1 MKAVLFDCDG
11 TIADS
16 AGLICTIMDRAF
28 EAHGLTPPP
37 WEATRAIIGLS
48 LDKAILALRPSLS
61 GQDVDALVDF
71 YRQHYRAERARPDF
85 VEHLFPG
92 MRELVLEL
100 SETDEVFVG
109 MVTGKSRR
117 GVAAITAAH
126 GMTAAFTTVRTADD
140 CPSKPHPAM
149 VLECCAEVGVAPG
162 DAIVVGDTTFDMEM
176 ARAAGSTALGVAWG
190 SHQSAEL
197 WRSGAQ
203 VVVTD
208 VPELRRALA
217 AFLADGLEA
226 RELHPGMMP
235 AATSI
240 KRHLVKHTC

>member
-16 AGLICTIMDRAF
+16 AGLICTIMDRTF
-28 EAHGLTPPP
+28 EAHGLTPPA

-61 GQDVDALVDF
+61 ETDLTALVDG
-71 YRQHYRAERARPDF
+71 YRHHYRAERARPDF

-92 MRELVLEL
+92 MRDLVLEL
-100 SETDEVFVG
+100 AENDEVFVG

-126 GMTAAFTTVRTADD
+126 GLTAAFSTVRTADN

-149 VLECCAEVGVAPG
+149 VLECCAEVGVAPL
-162 DAIVVGDTTFDMEM
+162 DAIVVGDTTFDMDM
-176 ARAAGSTALGVAWG
+176 ARAAGSTGFGVAWG
-190 SHQSAEL
+190 SHQSAQL
-197 WRSGAQ
+197 IRSGAKA
-203 VVVTD
+203 VAAD
-208 VPELRRALA
+208 VPELRRALTT
-217 AFLADGLEA
+217 FLNSGLGGWETGHA
-226 RELHPGMMP
+226 TTPP
-235 AATSI
+235 AAEEWS
-240 KRHLVKHTC
+240 